1 MRLKFLIPA
10 SLCVS
15 ALLPAADIVVIDE
28 IVAKVNGDIV
38 TRTEV
43 DRSRKA
49 LEADLRQQGLT
60 GVKLQQAMKDRE
72 NSLLRDRIDQLLLVN
87 KAKELSINVDSEI
100 SRRLAEI
107 QKQLNEPDP
116 DKFQRIVREQ
126 TGMAFEDY
134 KNDMRNSMLTERVI
148 RQEVGSQINIPR
160 ADIQKYY
167 EEHKAE
173 FVREERIFLREIV
186 LSTEGKDPA
195 TVALIEKKAKDLVAR
210 ARKGERFP
218 ELARDNSDS
227 KSAQDGGF
235 IDGYKRGELSPQ
247 IEGMVWDKER
257 NHVTEPIKLPN
268 GFLILKVDE
277 QHKAGQAP
285 FEEVE
290 GDIQNRLYMPKFQP
304 KIREYLTALREQ
316 SFLEIKPGWT
326 DVGAAPGK
334 DTTWK
339 DPAQLKPETVTKEE
353 VAAQPRRKRLLWMV
367 PIPGTK
373 ASSSSTSK
381 TVGR

>member
-1 MRLKFLIPA
+1 MSLKFLIPA
-10 SLCVS
+10 SLVVS

-38 TRTEV
+38 TRSEI

-60 GVKLQQAMKDRE
+60 GVKLQQAMKERE
-72 NSLLRDRIDQLLLVN
+72 GSLLRDRIDQLLLVN
-87 KAKELSINVDSEI
+87 KAKELNLNVDSEI
-100 SRRLAEI
+100 SRRMAEI

-126 TGMAFEDY
+126 TGMSFEDY

-160 ADIQKYY
+160 ADVQKYY

-173 FVREERIFLREIV
+173 FVREERIFLREIL
-186 LSTEGKDPA
+186 LSTEGKDAA
-195 TVALIEKKAKDLVAR
+195 TIALIEKKAKDLVAR

-247 IEGMVWDKER
+247 IEALVWDKER
-257 NHVTEPIKLPN
+257 NHVTDPIKLPN

-290 GDIQNRLYMPKFQP
+290 GEIQNRLYMPKFQP

-326 DVGAAPGK
+326 DIGAAPGK

-373 ASSSSTSK
+373 AASSSSSK
-381 TVGR
+381 AVNK

>member
-1 MRLKFLIPA
+1 MSLKFLIPA
-10 SLCVS
+10 TLCVCT
-15 ALLPAADIVVIDE
+15 LPAADIVVIEE

-38 TRTEV
+38 TRTEI

-49 LEADLRQQGLT
+49 LEADMRQQGLT
-60 GVKLQQAMKDRE
+60 GVKLQQAMKERE
-72 NSLLRDRIDQLLLVN
+72 GSLLRDRIDQLLLVN

-100 SRRLAEI
+100 SRRMAEI
-107 QKQLNEPDP
+107 QKQLNEPDA

-126 TGMAFEDY
+126 TGMTFEDY

-160 ADIQKYY
+160 ADILKYY
-167 EEHKAE
+167 DDHKAE
-173 FVREERIFLREIV
+173 FVREEKIFLREIL
-186 LSTEGKDPA
+186 LSTEGKDPQ

-210 ARKGERFP
+210 TRKGERFP

-235 IDGYKRGELSPQ
+235 IDGYKRGQLSPQ
-247 IEGMVWDKER
+247 IESLVWDQDR
-257 NHVTEPIKLPN
+257 NHVTDPIKLPN

-290 GDIQNRLYMPKFQP
+290 GEIQNRLYMPKFQP
-304 KIREYLTALREQ
+304 KIREYLTSLRET
-316 SFLEIKPGWT
+316 SFLEIKPGWSDT
-326 DVGAAPGK
+326 GAAPGK

-339 DPAQLKPETVTKEE
+339 DPAQLKPETITKEE

-373 ASSSSTSK
+373 SSSSSSSK
-381 TVGR
+381 TAKM

>member
-1 MRLKFLIPA
+1 MSLKFLIPA
-10 SLCVS
+10 SLVVS

-28 IVAKVNGDIV
+28 IVAKVNGDII
-38 TRTEV
+38 TRSEI
-43 DRSRKA
+43 DRSRRA

-60 GVKLQQAMKDRE
+60 GVKLQQAMKERE
-72 NSLLRDRIDQLLLVN
+72 GSLLRDRIDQLLLVN
-87 KAKELSINVDSEI
+87 KAKELNLNVDSEI

-126 TGMAFEDY
+126 TGMSFEDY

-148 RQEVGSQINIPR
+148 RQEVGSQISIPR
-160 ADIQKYY
+160 AEVQKYY

-173 FVREERIFLREIV
+173 FVREERIFLREIL
-186 LSTEGKDPA
+186 LSTEGKDA
-195 TVALIEKKAKDLVAR
+195 AAVALIEKKAKDLVAR

-247 IEGMVWDKER
+247 IEALVWDKER
-257 NHVTEPIKLPN
+257 NHVTDPIKLPN

-290 GDIQNRLYMPKFQP
+290 GEIQNRLYMPKFQP

-326 DVGAAPGK
+326 DIGAAPGK

-373 ASSSSTSK
+373 AASSSSSK
-381 TVGR
+381 AVGK

>member
-1 MRLKFLIPA
+1 MSLKFLIPA
-10 SLCVS
+10 SLVVS

-38 TRTEV
+38 TRSEI

-60 GVKLQQAMKDRE
+60 GVKLQQAMKERE
-72 NSLLRDRIDQLLLVN
+72 GSLLRDRIDQLLLVN
-87 KAKELSINVDSEI
+87 KAKELNLNVDSEI
-100 SRRLAEI
+100 SRRMAEI

-126 TGMAFEDY
+126 TGMSFEDY

-160 ADIQKYY
+160 ADVQRYY

-173 FVREERIFLREIV
+173 FVREERIFLREIL
-186 LSTEGKDPA
+186 LSTEGKDAA
-195 TVALIEKKAKDLVAR
+195 TIALIEKKAKDLVAR

-247 IEGMVWDKER
+247 IEALVWDKER
-257 NHVTEPIKLPN
+257 NHVTDPIKLPN

-290 GDIQNRLYMPKFQP
+290 GEIQNRLYMPKFQP

-326 DVGAAPGK
+326 DIGAAPGK

-373 ASSSSTSK
+373 AASSSSSK
-381 TVGR
+381 AVNK